1 MRAFVRHTSD
11 IPIEV
16 QPEDL
21 SINTEERLTNIGAG
35 GLSFCTSVELHKGA
49 HVRIRISLVNPVFEV
64 RGRVVWCRKVGETH
78 HVGIQFVEA
87 NDSSRVRMIEQICRI
102 EQYKKEILRKE
113 GRTLSGRDA
122 ALEWIGRYAESFH
135 REVFEG

>member
-21 SINTEERLTNIGAG
+21 SINTEERLNNIGAG
-35 GLSFCTSVELHKGA
+35 GLSFCTSTALRKGA
-49 HVRIRISLVNPVFEV
+49 HVRIKISLASPVFEV
-64 RGRVVWCRKVGETH
+64 RGKVVWSKKSGETY
-78 HVGIQFVEA
+78 HVGIQFVESS
-87 NDSSRVRMIEQICRI
+87 DSFRVRMIEQICRI
-102 EQYKKEILRKE
+102 EQYKKEMLQKE